1 MNEQTRICLEN
12 ADLALR
18 PPELITPV
26 PREYYP
32 EIDDYTMSSGIAR
45 TPGGRFYLSWFGR
58 DDGPDTVMLLARSD
72 DEGKSWSEPEYLID
86 PGFTPD
92 GHHLSALVG
101 TVWCDPAGRLWW
113 FLSVSVGYYDGRAGV
128 WAAVCG
134 NPDDEHPAWGK
145 PFRLWH
151 GCALNKPTVLSTGEW
166 ALPVSLWRREQIW
179 VDRRFPWNDVDPSL
193 YAELDPLRGA
203 NLLVSTD
210 NGRNWELRGRQRSV
224 DPCFDENIC
233 LERRNGTL
241 VMYARDQHGIVSSHS
256 ADGGW
261 SWTPFRREWRTA
273 SARFFTTRLPSGN
286 WLMVRHDTAGEPDRL
301 PLLRR
306 REELARRA
314 SARRTR
320 RHFVPGRIRPSGR
333 PHLHP
338 VRPAPRPRRNSAR
351 RLYRSRCGSR
361 VRRLRQSRAETPAHP
376 ERNPAEP
383 EVTDRIAEERR
394 ARPAITR
401 FRTA

>member
-45 TPGGRFYLSWFGR
+45 TP
-58 DDGPDTVMLLARSD
+58 
-72 DEGKSWSEPEYLID
+72 
-86 PGFTPD
+86 D

-113 FLSVSVGYYDGRAGV
+113 FFSVSVGYYDGRAGV

-233 LERRNGTL
+233 LELRDGTL

-286 WLMVRHDTAGEPDRL
+286 WLMVRHDTAGERSHLTAFLSSDEGKSWRGGLLLDERDGISYPDGFVHPDGRIFIQYDRL
-301 PLLRR
+301 RAHGEILLAVFTEADVEAGYDVSGKVERKRPLIQ
-306 REELARRA
+306 
-314 SARRTR
+314 SATQ
-320 RHFVPGRIRPSGR
+320 
-333 PHLHP
+333 
-338 VRPAPRPRRNSAR
+338 RNR
-351 RLYRSRCGSR
+351 K
-361 VRRLRQSRAETPAHP
+361 
-376 ERNPAEP
+376 
-383 EVTDRIAEERR
+383 
-394 ARPAITR
+394 
-401 FRTA
+401 

>member
-1 MNEQTRICLEN
+1 M
-12 ADLALR
+12 
-18 PPELITPV
+18 
-26 PREYYP
+26 
-32 EIDDYTMSSGIAR
+32 
-45 TPGGRFYLSWFGR
+45 
-58 DDGPDTVMLLARSD
+58 
-72 DEGKSWSEPEYLID
+72 
-86 PGFTPD
+86 
-92 GHHLSALVG
+92 
-101 TVWCDPAGRLWW
+101 
-113 FLSVSVGYYDGRAGV
+113 
-128 WAAVCG
+128 
-134 NPDDEHPAWGK
+134 
-145 PFRLWH
+145 
-151 GCALNKPTVLSTGEW
+151 LSTGEW

-286 WLMVRHDTAGEPDRL
+286 WLMVRHDTAGEPFAPDRL

-320 RHFVPGRIRPSGR
+320 RHFVPGRIRPPDGR
-333 PHLHP
+333 IFIQ
-338 VRPAPRPRRNSAR
+338 
-351 RLYRSRCGSR
+351 YD
-361 VRRLRQSRAETPAHP
+361 RLRAHGEILLAVFTEADVEAGYDVSGKVERKRPLIQSATQ
-376 ERNPAEP
+376 RN
-383 EVTDRIAEERR
+383 RK
-394 ARPAITR
+394 
-401 FRTA
+401 

>member
-113 FLSVSVGYYDGRAGV
+113 FFSVSVGYYDGRAGV

-193 YAELDPLRGA
+193 YAKLDPLRGA

-286 WLMVRHDTAGEPDRL
+286 WLMVRHDTAGERSHLTAFLSSDEGKSWRGGLLLDERDGISYPDGFVHPDGRIFIQYDRL
-301 PLLRR
+301 RAHGEILLAVFTEADVEAGYDVSGKVERKRPLIQ
-306 REELARRA
+306 
-314 SARRTR
+314 SATQ
-320 RHFVPGRIRPSGR
+320 
-333 PHLHP
+333 
-338 VRPAPRPRRNSAR
+338 RNR
-351 RLYRSRCGSR
+351 K
-361 VRRLRQSRAETPAHP
+361 
-376 ERNPAEP
+376 
-383 EVTDRIAEERR
+383 
-394 ARPAITR
+394 
-401 FRTA
+401 